1 MAVYDHAG
9 GMQPVGRME
18 MDGWPNLAR
27 RLAVIGQRR
36 EASDQEEERPLFSS
50 L

>member
-1 MAVYDHAG
+1 MAVYDRPG
-9 GMQPVGRME
+9 GMRPVRRME
-18 MDGWPNLAR
+18 IYRWPNLAR

-36 EASDQEEERPLFSS
+36 EAVDQEEESPLFSS